1 MKKTKKMRKTWKKAT
16 KMTSKLA
23 CRLKINTYMNPVI

>member
-1 MKKTKKMRKTWKKAT
+1 MEKQGKKTT

-23 CRLKINTYMNPVI
+23 CRLKINTYMNLVI

>member
-1 MKKTKKMRKTWKKAT
+1 MRKTRKKAK

-23 CRLKINTYMNPVI
+23 CRLKINTYMSLGI

>member
-1 MKKTKKMRKTWKKAT
+1 MGKTRKKAT

-23 CRLKINTYMNPVI
+23 CRLKINTYMSLDI

>member
-1 MKKTKKMRKTWKKAT
+1 MRKTGKKTT

-23 CRLKINTYMNPVI
+23 CRLKINTYMRFGI